1 MAPDASRLR
10 LRDLRTSDED
20 AFAEAHRQ
28 LLDEDFE
35 FGIHYEAGKP
45 WADYL
50 QAVSDQSL
58 GLNLPDDWVRNT
70 RLVADVDG
78 VLVGRT
84 SVRHEL
90 NDFLLQY
97 GGHIGYA
104 VVPDQRRLGY
114 ATEILRQS
122 IAVAHT
128 IGVDRVL
135 VTCDEANTGSV
146 RAIEACGG
154 RLENVVPLPPD
165 NRPRRRY
172 WFD

>member
-1 MAPDASRLR
+1 MPPDASCLR
-10 LRDLRTSDED
+10 LRPFRTSDEGM
-20 AFAEAHRQ
+20 FAEAHRQ

-35 FGIHYEAGKP
+35 FGIHYEPGMP
-45 WADYL
+45 WGDYL

-58 GLNLPDDWVRNT
+58 GLNLPESWVRNT

-104 VVPDQRRLGY
+104 VVPDQRRRGY

-128 IGVDRVL
+128 IGVERVL
-135 VTCDEANTGSV
+135 VTCDEANIGSV
-146 RAIEACGG
+146 KAIEACGG
-154 RLENVVPLPPD
+154 RLENVVPLPPH
-165 NRPRRRY
+165 NVPRRRY
-172 WFD
+172 WIT

>member
-1 MAPDASRLR
+1 MAADAGRLR
-10 LRDLRTSDED
+10 LRALRPSDEG

-28 LLDEDFE
+28 LLAEDFE
-35 FGIHYEAGKP
+35 FGIHYEPGMP
-45 WADYL
+45 WDAYL
-50 QAVSDQSL
+50 QAVTDEAA
-58 GLNLPDDWVRNT
+58 GLNLPKGWVRNT

-78 VLVGRT
+78 TLVGRT
-84 SVRHEL
+84 SIRHEL

-104 VVPDQRRLGY
+104 VVPDQRRRGY

-122 IAVAHT
+122 IEIAHT
-128 IGVDRVL
+128 IGIERVL
-135 VTCDEANTGSV
+135 VTCDAVNTGSV

-165 NRPRRRY
+165 DVPRRRY
-172 WFD
+172 WID